1 MSTTLRRKM
10 FKMGGS
16 TNTHGV
22 GITSG
27 LQYRKGMNQGG
38 RVDRGIVGYQPKNH
52 PARQGNREGHSGY
65 AIPFYNAIGLP
76 AAKAL
81 LNMLKKRS
89 LEPAKQ
95 FINKKILRETGKG
108 KGFTMLDEVD
118 PSALIKLYRGAQLA
132 APVGIAGGAG
142 GAGLGLLM
150 AGLDRAG
157 LEEGNDDSLLE
168 SAARTIGKFGLN
180 ASIPGAATALT
191 GALFDT
197 EEKPRRKSLYNILA
211 GNQLAKEDKEDP
223 PLDTRTVA
231 EKEAEAYEEMKTEAS
246 QRAEMMYEMLN
257 GGVNKMAAI
266 SAGLAA
272 ATPYIANEQYAE
284 GAAAFTQGLQPE
296 LQKDENLRQQ
306 IGGQVLSEMEA
317 EKQEEDKYVN
327 ALIGSGDAATATSA
341 RRLFKA
347 EKDIGLANTLGS
359 LVLVDGEVPV
369 DKVGIY
375 VDSSNLTGKLYVV
388 VNKDKEVEGFDTIDE
403 ATEYLSN

>member
-1 MSTTLRRKM
+1 
-10 FKMGGS
+10 MGGKVDA
-16 TNTHGV
+16 HGV

-27 LQYRKGMNQGG
+27 LEKRNNYNKGGP
-38 RVDRGIVGYQPKNH
+38 VDRGIVGYQPKNH
-52 PARQGNREGHSGY
+52 PERQGNREGHSG
-65 AIPFYNAIGLP
+65 AVGRFFLEKFGPT

-81 LNMLKKRS
+81 FDAIKSRS
-89 LEPAKQ
+89 AAPISK
-95 FINKKILRETGKG
+95 FINEPIKG
-108 KGFTMLDEVD
+108 KALDTGRMID
-118 PSALIKLYRGAQLA
+118 KYIKTKTTAPSFARKFYRGAQLA
-132 APVGIAGGAG
+132 APITILGGAPGLIG
-142 GAGLGLLM
+142 GGIM

-168 SAARTIGKFGLN
+168 SGARTLGEIGLN
-180 ASIPGAATALT
+180 ASIPGLATRLAGNL
-191 GALFDT
+191 LDT
-197 EEKPRRKSLYNILA
+197 EEKPRRTSLYDIFA
-211 GNQLAKEDKEDP
+211 GNQLAKEEKEDP

-266 SAGLAA
+266 SQGLAA

-306 IGGQVLSEMEA
+306 IGGQVLSEMAAEQEA
-317 EKQEEDKYVN
+317 EDKYVN
-327 ALIGSGDAATATSA
+327 ALIGAGDPTTATAA

-359 LVLVDGEVPV
+359 LVLVDGNVPV

-388 VNKDKEVEGFDTIDE
+388 VNKDKEVEGFDTIEE
-403 ATEYLSN
+403 ATEYLSK